1 MVDSLLSVDSVVV
14 TGGPATVKLSTDFG
28 PQGDRGSLILY
39 GLDKPNNLNIED
51 FPQSPL
57 LLDWYINLKTTDS
70 EYLYLY
76 QYQNKDGI
84 DQWVKIFKILPN
96 VYNTNEN
103 VTFTAG
109 VATTTLYISNTTA
122 PLLGSSGTIK
132 LNTHIDIQSASGNP
146 IACSFVFGSQTFDS
160 LTQSYVLPIT
170 INATEYNMTSNTWA
184 KVTGAAVAHISINV
198 V

>member
-14 TGGPATVKLSTDFG
+14 TGGPATVNLSTDFG
-28 PQGDRGSLILY
+28 PQGDRGSYILY
-39 GLDKPNNLNIED
+39 GLGKPNTLNDED

-57 LLDWYINLKTTDS
+57 LLDWYINLATTDS

-96 VYNTNEN
+96 VYNTNES

-109 VATTTLYISNTTA
+109 VATTTLYVSNTTA
-122 PLLGSSGTIK
+122 PLLGSAAIS
-132 LNTHIDIQSASGNP
+132 LNTHVDIETASGNP
-146 IACSFVFGSQTFDS
+146 TSCSFIFGTPTFDAP
-160 LTQSYVLPIT
+160 TQNYVVPIT
-170 INATEYNMTSNTWA
+170 LKAVEYNMTADTWG
-184 KVTGAAVAHISINV
+184 KLTGNATAHISINV